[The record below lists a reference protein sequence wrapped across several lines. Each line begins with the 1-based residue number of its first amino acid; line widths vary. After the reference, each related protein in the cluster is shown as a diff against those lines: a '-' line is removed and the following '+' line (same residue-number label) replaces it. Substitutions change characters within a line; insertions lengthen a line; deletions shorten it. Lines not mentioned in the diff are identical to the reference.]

1 MFTRQRLI
9 DGGLILVLALIAGAG
24 LVYEYLLSHYAGRV
38 LGLMEHA
45 IFAMIGVMIVSM
57 GVGAFLA
64 RFIKDPHLGFALLE
78 VLIAVLGA
86 TSILAMAGAFAL
98 AEWMPAVLSET
109 YRIPQ
114 DLIPRGGLHDGVAR
128 LAEWVPFA
136 LGFVLGAL
144 VGMEIPLIA
153 RAREA
158 LYGGPLAH
166 NAGTVYGADYV
177 GAGLGA
183 ALFVLVFLS
192 IAPERGAVYA
202 ALINLAAGSAFLV
215 LRWQQLR
222 WRALL
227 VGLHGAALL
236 LCAVL
241 YLQAG
246 RWHENLEDML
256 YADQVVFAAQT
267 PFQRIVLTRNARST
281 PIDYRLYLNG
291 RLQFSSI
298 DERLYHEMLVHPAMA
313 ASARHD
319 HVLLVGGGDGLAL
332 REILKWEPK
341 KVTVLE
347 LDEGMVDLFAQANG
361 PNAPL
366 LDLNARAFSDS
377 RVSVRLGDAFNSVQ
391 ALANAAT
398 RFDVIIV
405 DLPDPS
411 HPDLNKLY
419 SLRFY
424 AGLREVLAGD
434 GVMNVQ
440 STSPYH
446 ARDAFLTVGVT
457 LQAAGFGLVQPLH
470 VNVPSFGEWGFWL
483 AAPQGQPLIK
493 RWQDMQMPKVTHLS
507 PAFLRAATVFPLDFL
522 AGFETMEP
530 NRLGNGLMVQ
540 LHGRSWLRGE
550 TRLHGESDQ

>member
-319 HVLLVGGGDGLAL
+319 HVLLVGG
-332 REILKWEPK
+332 
-341 KVTVLE
+341 
-347 LDEGMVDLFAQANG
+347 
-361 PNAPL
+361 
-366 LDLNARAFSDS
+366 
-377 RVSVRLGDAFNSVQ
+377 
-391 ALANAAT
+391 
-398 RFDVIIV
+398 
-405 DLPDPS
+405 
-411 HPDLNKLY
+411 
-419 SLRFY
+419 
-424 AGLREVLAGD
+424 
-434 GVMNVQ
+434 
-440 STSPYH
+440 
-446 ARDAFLTVGVT
+446 
-457 LQAAGFGLVQPLH
+457 
-470 VNVPSFGEWGFWL
+470 
-483 AAPQGQPLIK
+483 
-493 RWQDMQMPKVTHLS
+493 
-507 PAFLRAATVFPLDFL
+507 
-522 AGFETMEP
+522 
-530 NRLGNGLMVQ
+530 
-540 LHGRSWLRGE
+540 
-550 TRLHGESDQ
+550 